1 MILRCLDNLHHS
13 LLNKFYFECIGSES
27 VITDG
32 TVITPGSTDVTITWP
47 TDENADTYTILIMK
61 GEEIFCRLLFNKDG
75 QLLNIAFAP
84 GRNGQNR
91 ALYAAQTANGLRFT
105 VTGLEEKTK
114 YGYDVSAQDEG
125 DNTLSSYTGEFTTM
139 GGTAV
144 EDILQNTINYQ
155 KIFRDGQLLILRDGK
170 TYNVMGA
177 EIQ

>member
-1 MILRCLDNLHHS
+1 
-13 LLNKFYFECIGSES
+13 
-27 VITDG
+27 
-32 TVITPGSTDVTITWP
+32 
-47 TDENADTYTILIMK
+47 MK

-114 YGYDVSAQDEG
+114 YGYDVSAQDEE
-125 DNTLSSYTGEFTTM
+125 DNTLSSYTGEFTTNGDTTI
-139 GGTAV
+139 GGTTSAV
-144 EDILQNTINYQ
+144 EDILQNTINCQ

-170 TYNVMGA
+170 TYTIMGA
-177 EIQ
+177 PIQ